1 MTESSLV
8 PSVDTPLDAARSASR
23 EAFLRER
30 DVVPGG
36 SMRAASWF
44 KPYPSYASRG
54 EGCWLYD
61 LDGNRVL
68 DCANNFFSLVHG
80 HAFPPVVEA
89 VTKTLGRGTAFG
101 LPTESEILL
110 AEALRARNPRFEQ
123 TRFCNSG
130 TEAVMH
136 AIKGARGVT
145 GRERIAKFEGCY
157 HGAYDWVE
165 VSLAPKPQEWD
176 DAAGNP
182 RSTAGN
188 VGVPGSVLSQTVV
201 LPFDDPARCAEI
213 LEREGSTLAAVILDT
228 NASRAGMVAVSREM
242 AEVVQRAC
250 ERHGIVLIVDDV
262 ISYRLSVAGSAP
274 LYGLRPDLVTTAKII
289 GGGMPIGAVSGR
301 AEIMSVFNHADGTPK
316 VSIGGTLS
324 GNPVSMV
331 AGLVALQYYDA
342 AAVDRLN
349 ARGDALRAKVNAVFE
364 AARVPAQLVGTG
376 SLFRL
381 HLKSTSVTGYRSAYI
396 DAAQSKLYSQ
406 VQLAMLADG
415 VLLTPNCSGALS
427 TPMTDA
433 ELSLV
438 AELLPKHA
446 SRVLADG
453 KGA

>member
-1 MTESSLV
+1 MIETSQV
-8 PSVDTPLDAARSASR
+8 PRADAPPAHARSASKA
-23 EAFLRER
+23 AFLRER
-30 DVVPGG
+30 QVVPGG

-44 KPYPSYASRG
+44 KPYPSYVSRG
-54 EGCWLYD
+54 EGCWVHD

-80 HAFPPVVEA
+80 HAFPPVIEA
-89 VTKTLGRGTAFG
+89 IKKTLGRGTAFG

-110 AEALRARNPRFEQ
+110 AEVLRERNPRFEQ

-165 VSLAPKPQEWD
+165 VSLAPKPEDWND
-176 DAAGNP
+176 DISNPRPIAGN
-182 RSTAGN
+182 AGT
-188 VGVPGSVLSQTVV
+188 PASVLSQTVV
-201 LPFDDPARCAEI
+201 LPFDDPTRCAEI
-213 LEREGSTLAAVILDT
+213 LDREGPTLAAVILDT
-228 NASRAGMVAVSREM
+228 NASRAGMVPVSRET

-250 ERHGIVLIVDDV
+250 ERHGIILIVDDV

-274 LYGLRPDLVTTAKII
+274 LYGLRPDLITTAKII

-301 AEIMSVFNHADGTPK
+301 ADVMAVYNHADGVPK
-316 VSIGGTLS
+316 VSIGGTFS
-324 GNPVSMV
+324 GNPLSMA
-331 AGLVALQYYDA
+331 AGLATLQHYDA
-342 AAVDRLN
+342 AAVARLN
-349 ARGDALRAKVNAVFE
+349 GMADALRAKVNASFQ
-364 AARVPAQLVGTG
+364 AAGVAAQLLGSG

-381 HLKSTSVTGYRSAYI
+381 HLKSTPVTGYRSAYA
-396 DAAQSKLYSQ
+396 DASFSKLYAK
-406 VQLAMLADG
+406 VQLDMLADG

-433 ELSLV
+433 EVNVV
-438 AELLPKHA
+438 AELISKHA
-446 SRVLADG
+446 TRALEASAN
-453 KGA
+453 A